1 MNGNI
6 DNPSTVGRVY
16 QQIIVLGML
25 VHMLY
30 IALSGWL
37 QVTPLVYYNVF
48 STVFYMIMSLLV
60 CYSRYRLAVTLIHLE
75 VGVFVTVS
83 TVMLG
88 WEAGMPMYLIAMAS
102 LVYIR
107 PYRRSAVPYLFSILE
122 IVLFFSLKLGGSWIE
137 ASVELPAV
145 VINSIYLFNSLASFL
160 IILISS
166 AIFNVSSSLIQ
177 GRLQRRNEELQEAAS
192 IDGLTGAL
200 SRYGLNDQL
209 APLKGSAICV
219 ALGDLDDFKQVNDTY
234 GHICG
239 DYVLA
244 TATRLM
250 QESEETRVCRW
261 GGEEFLLVFA
271 DDNLTQAQQKLQVIT
286 QKIRSYPFSYDG
298 YPIHVTM
305 TFGLTYG
312 LLDKNIENLVK
323 LADERMY
330 RGKRQG
336 KDQIVAE

>member
-1 MNGNI
+1 
-6 DNPSTVGRVY
+6 
-16 QQIIVLGML
+16 
-25 VHMLY
+25 
-30 IALSGWL
+30 
-37 QVTPLVYYNVF
+37 
-48 STVFYMIMSLLV
+48 
-60 CYSRYRLAVTLIHLE
+60 
-75 VGVFVTVS
+75 
-83 TVMLG
+83 
-88 WEAGMPMYLIAMAS
+88 MPMYLIAMAS

-192 IDGLTGAL
+192 VDGLTGAL

-209 APLKGSAICV
+209 ASLKGSAICV

-250 QESEETRVCRW
+250 QESEETWVCRW

-271 DDNLTQAQQKLQVIT
+271 DDNLTQAQQKLQVIA
-286 QKIRSYPFSYDG
+286 QKIRGYPFSYDG
-298 YPIHVTM
+298 YPIRITM
-305 TFGLTYG
+305 TFGLTCG

>member
-1 MNGNI
+1 M
-6 DNPSTVGRVY
+6 
-16 QQIIVLGML
+16 
-25 VHMLY
+25 
-30 IALSGWL
+30 
-37 QVTPLVYYNVF
+37 
-48 STVFYMIMSLLV
+48 
-60 CYSRYRLAVTLIHLE
+60 
-75 VGVFVTVS
+75 
-83 TVMLG
+83 
-88 WEAGMPMYLIAMAS
+88 
-102 LVYIR
+102 
-107 PYRRSAVPYLFSILE
+107 
-122 IVLFFSLKLGGSWIE
+122 FFSLKLGGSWIE

-244 TATRLM
+244 TATG
-250 QESEETRVCRW
+250 SCRKVKKR
-261 GGEEFLLVFA
+261 GSAAGAEKNFCLCS
-271 DDNLTQAQQKLQVIT
+271 
-286 QKIRSYPFSYDG
+286 R
-298 YPIHVTM
+298 M
-305 TFGLTYG
+305 T
-312 LLDKNIENLVK
+312 I
-323 LADERMY
+323 
-330 RGKRQG
+330 
-336 KDQIVAE
+336 

>member
-177 GRLQRRNEELQEAAS
+177 GGCSAAMK
-192 IDGLTGAL
+192 
-200 SRYGLNDQL
+200 N
-209 APLKGSAICV
+209 
-219 ALGDLDDFKQVNDTY
+219 
-234 GHICG
+234 
-239 DYVLA
+239 
-244 TATRLM
+244 
-250 QESEETRVCRW
+250 CRK
-261 GGEEFLLVFA
+261 LLPWMV
-271 DDNLTQAQQKLQVIT
+271 
-286 QKIRSYPFSYDG
+286 
-298 YPIHVTM
+298 
-305 TFGLTYG
+305 
-312 LLDKNIENLVK
+312 
-323 LADERMY
+323 
-330 RGKRQG
+330 
-336 KDQIVAE
+336 